1 MELSTRD
8 ERMDWMIQWC
18 QFDENE
24 IDSLEHYI
32 QHYDDYILH
41 EDLCPSFSYF
51 PIKHYPTFTL
61 CITST
66 YLGFDINQFR
76 MKHCEQ

>member
-41 EDLCPSFSYF
+41 EDLCPSFL
-51 PIKHYPTFTL
+51 I
-61 CITST
+61 
-66 YLGFDINQFR
+66 FR
-76 MKHCEQ
+76 LHTILLSHFVSHQHI